1 MGAAYGGRVWGPR
14 MTQELGRINRPSASQ
29 YEGRRKLLIVPLLYG
44 PSAESKDALAILQTY
59 WDQMQTQVAFLEAAL
74 GGLNHIYH
82 ESLTLGSD
90 EGLKQLEARDQ
101 RSHGFIQTKCGEGA
115 NLEATESADLLA
127 ETLDLQRCLMM
138 PLGSEKVVLQ
148 LQEWFASSNRERYEH
163 IALQIDETLGPDQ
176 LGLLLIS
183 ERHQVQFPQDIE
195 VFYVSP
201 PALDEFHRWL
211 QNWIAEQQRAAAQ
224 ASNPAPGQEQE
235 SQDSAT

>member
-1 MGAAYGGRVWGPR
+1 MA
-14 MTQELGRINRPSASQ
+14 QELGRITRPSASQ
-29 YEGRRKLLIVPLLYG
+29 YKGRRKLLLVPLLYAQA
-44 PSAESKDALAILQTY
+44 AESKDVLVILQTY
-59 WDQMQTQVAFLEAAL
+59 WDEMQTQVASLQSAL

-82 ESLTLGSD
+82 ESLTQGGD
-90 EGLKQLEARDQ
+90 DGLKQLEARDQ
-101 RSHGFIQTKCGEGA
+101 RSHGFVQTKCGEGA
-115 NLEATESADLLA
+115 TLEATESADLLA

-163 IALQIDETLGPDQ
+163 IAQQIDGTLGPDQ
-176 LGLLLIS
+176 VGLLLIS

-211 QNWIAEQQRAAAQ
+211 QNWIAEQQKAAAD
-224 ASNPAPGQEQE
+224 PAPEQE
-235 SQDSAT
+235 NESQESPA

>member
-1 MGAAYGGRVWGPR
+1 MA
-14 MTQELGRINRPSASQ
+14 QELGRITRPSASQ
-29 YEGRRKLLIVPLLYG
+29 YKGRRKLLLVPLLYA
-44 PSAESKDALAILQTY
+44 PAAESKDVLVILQTY
-59 WDQMQTQVAFLEAAL
+59 WDEMQTQVASLQSAL

-82 ESLTLGSD
+82 ESITQGGD
-90 EGLKQLEARDQ
+90 GGLKQLEARDQ

-115 NLEATESADLLA
+115 TLEATESADLLA

-163 IALQIDETLGPDQ
+163 IAQQIDGTLGPDQ
-176 LGLLLIS
+176 VGLLLIS

-211 QNWIAEQQRAAAQ
+211 QNWIAEQQKAAAD
-224 ASNPAPGQEQE
+224 PAPEQE
-235 SQDSAT
+235 NESQESPA